1 MRISCFAIIFLLSS
15 TTLFGQ
21 TDPRIRAEAA
31 PLGIENL
38 QDIDQLMMIVEGV
51 GASSREDLQRQNIKA
66 YMMPVREATDNRLE
80 WAYILAGALEYYTNI
95 NQNYKDN
102 LSPDIIALSL
112 AAQGN
117 NADMEA
123 GLGFLRDVGTVSSA
137 IVPYGS
143 QTIPPAVYSVPR
155 RKIANFGYLFRS
167 TTRARNRVFETRK
180 ALSRGNPVIVELGT
194 GSDFNGLRSASY
206 SAPSSATESH
216 HLIVVGFDE
225 TAQEFEML
233 AAKGRGWGD
242 KGYVR
247 IGYDDFGRLANGGY
261 VLFPG

>member
-1 MRISCFAIIFLLSS
+1 MRIFFLIVTFSLIS
-15 TTLFGQ
+15 TFLFGQ
-21 TDPRIRAEAA
+21 TDPRVRAEAA

-38 QDIDQLMMIVEGV
+38 QDIDQLMMVVEGV

-66 YMMPVREATDNRLE
+66 YMMPVREATDARLE
-80 WAYILAGALEYYTNI
+80 WAYVLASALEYYTNI

-117 NADMEA
+117 APNMEA

-180 ALSRGNPVIVELGT
+180 ALSRGNPVIVELAT
-194 GSDFNGLRSASY
+194 GSDFNGLRSANY
-206 SAPSSATESH
+206 SAPASATESH
-216 HLIVVGFDE
+216 HLVVVGFDE
-225 TAQEFEML
+225 TAREFEML

-242 KGYVR
+242 KGYIR

>member
-1 MRISCFAIIFLLSS
+1 MRISFLLAFSLFLIP
-15 TTLFGQ
+15 TLFSQ
-21 TDPRIRAEAA
+21 PDPRVRANTATQ
-31 PLGIENL
+31 GIENT
-38 QDIDQLMMIVEGV
+38 QDIDQLMMVVEGV
-51 GASSREDLQRQNIKA
+51 GASSREDLQRQNVKA
-66 YMMPVREATDNRLE
+66 YMMPVRDATDDRLE
-80 WAYILAGALEYYTNI
+80 WAYVLAGALEYYTNI

-102 LSPDIIALSL
+102 LSPDLIALSL
-112 AAQGN
+112 AAKGDASN
-117 NADMEA
+117 MEA
-123 GLGFLRDVGTVSSA
+123 GLVFLRDVGTVSSA

-180 ALSRGNPVIVELGT
+180 ALSRGNPVIVELST
-194 GSDFNGLRSASY
+194 GSDFVNAHSGLY
-206 SAPSSATESH
+206 VAPSSTTESH
-216 HLIVVGFDE
+216 HLVVVGFDE
-225 TAQEFEML
+225 NAREFEML

-242 KGYVR
+242 KGYIR